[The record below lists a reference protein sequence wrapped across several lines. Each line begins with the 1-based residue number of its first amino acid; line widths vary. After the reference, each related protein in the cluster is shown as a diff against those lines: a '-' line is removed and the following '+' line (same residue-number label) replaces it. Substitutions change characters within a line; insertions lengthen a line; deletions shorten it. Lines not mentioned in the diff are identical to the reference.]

1 MSVLI
6 ELLGA
11 IALLLWGLRMVRTG
25 MMRAYG
31 SQLKQLAKR
40 NEGRIVPMLS
50 SGFLFAILI
59 QSSTA
64 TAIIA
69 ASFAGQNILSTGS
82 AFIVILGADIGTAV
96 AVVIA
101 SQKITIL
108 SPVLLS
114 IGIFGFLSTE
124 QNKARNCPRTCIS

>member
-1 MSVLI
+1 MSILI

-31 SQLKQLAKR
+31 AQLKRLARK
-40 NEGRIVPMLS
+40 NEGRIILMLG

-69 ASFAGQNILSTGS
+69 ASFAGQNILT
-82 AFIVILGADIGTAV
+82 IAV
-96 AVVIA
+96 R
-101 SQKITIL
+101 SL
-108 SPVLLS
+108 
-114 IGIFGFLSTE
+114 
-124 QNKARNCPRTCIS
+124 